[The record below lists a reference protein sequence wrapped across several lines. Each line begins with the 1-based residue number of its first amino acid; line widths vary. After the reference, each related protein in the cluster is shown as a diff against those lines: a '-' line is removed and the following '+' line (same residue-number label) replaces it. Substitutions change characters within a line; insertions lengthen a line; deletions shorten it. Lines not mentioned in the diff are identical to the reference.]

1 MCAISG
7 VFSPGQAA
15 AHAPILEQV
24 GQRMARRG
32 PDGAG
37 QKTWADCALNHQRL
51 AIIDLNTGGQ
61 PLVAEDGRTAV
72 VVNGEIYNFQV
83 LRQRLEAR
91 GHRFLSYSDSEVV
104 LHGYREYG
112 TEIFAQLDGMFAI
125 GLWDEERKHLI
136 LARDRFGKKPLY
148 WLPQPGAVWF
158 ASSAAAF
165 KALPGQSLSLKAGA
179 LAEFLSFRYVA
190 DDNCLYQEMRKV
202 PAGCWQRFDSSLQPE
217 TRMYAAWHSGGEA
230 ADPPPASYQEAQE
243 QIRHLI
249 REAVRKRLVSDVP
262 LGLLLSAGLDSS
274 IAAYEMSQTGGPHRS
289 FTLGFR
295 GHSDERAAAA
305 QTAAALGFEHHEQEI
320 DLNVADQS
328 LDLALAACDE
338 PLADSS
344 IVATRQVCAAA
355 RGHVTVAMC
364 GDGGD
369 EAFAGYNHLRSF
381 HRALHAP
388 QDALGNVRRHLMHA
402 AAGLLPR
409 AERRRIRDGLS
420 AWKLARRHPDPWQL
434 WQALRCVFTPAE
446 ASRLTGHDFHPLA
459 PAVFTEAEAADFDY
473 THYLRGDLLVKM
485 DRASMDVALEVRAPF
500 LDDALVKFCRS
511 LPLEWKISPD
521 GRGKR
526 ILRDAYRDL
535 LPAHL
540 WSLPKQ
546 GFQMP
551 VKHWLRQGALA
562 AEVRQIHADAT
573 APVWSHLDY
582 QAARPEL
589 ERFHQGAG
597 NEQKIWSLVVLNKWL
612 ALDQAR
618 PAN

>member
-7 VFSPGQAA
+7 VFSPGQAEG
-15 AHAPILEQV
+15 HAQTLEKL
-24 GQRMARRG
+24 GQCMARRG

-37 QKTWADCALNHQRL
+37 QRAWADCALNHQRL

-61 PLVAEDGRTAV
+61 PLVTADGRTAV
-72 VVNGEIYNFQV
+72 VVNGEIYNFQS
-83 LRQRLEAR
+83 LRQRLEER
-91 GHRFLSYSDSEVV
+91 GHRFLTHSDSEVV
-104 LHGYREYG
+104 LHGYLEYG
-112 TEIFAQLDGMFAI
+112 TDIFAQLDGMFAV
-125 GLWDEERKHLI
+125 GLWDDRRGHLI

-148 WLPQPGAVWF
+148 WLPQPDAIWF

-165 KALPGQSLSLKAGA
+165 KALPGQPLSINAGA

-190 DDNCLYQEMRKV
+190 DESCVYHEMHKV
-202 PAGCWQRFDSSLQPE
+202 PAGCWQRFDGSLKPQ
-217 TRMYAAWHSGGEA
+217 TQMFAAWHSGDGK
-230 ADPPPASYQEAQE
+230 ADAPPTDYVAAQE
-243 QIRHLI
+243 EIRHLI
-249 REAVRKRLVSDVP
+249 RSAVRKRLVSDVP

-274 IAAYEMSQTGGPHRS
+274 IVAYEMSQAGGHHRS

-295 GHSDERAAAA
+295 GHSDERRAAA
-305 QTAAALGFEHHEQEI
+305 QTAEALGFEHHEQEI
-320 DLNVADQS
+320 DLSAADQS
-328 LDLALAACDE
+328 LDLALAGCDE

-344 IVATRQVCAAA
+344 IVATHQVCAAA
-355 RGHVTVAMC
+355 RSHVTVAMC

-369 EAFAGYNHLRSF
+369 EAFAGYNHLRTF
-381 HRALHAP
+381 HRALRSP
-388 QDALGNVRRHLMHA
+388 QDAWGNLRRGLLQV

-409 AERRRIRDGLS
+409 EQRRRTRDSLS
-420 AWKLARRHPDPWQL
+420 AWRLARQHPDPWQL

-446 ASRLTGHDFHPLA
+446 SARLTGRDFHLPKPVA
-459 PAVFTEAEAADFDY
+459 FTETEAADFDY

-500 LDDALVKFCRS
+500 LDDALVRFCNS
-511 LPLEWKISPD
+511 LPLEWKISAD

-562 AEVRQIHADAT
+562 GEVRQIHTETT
-573 APVWSHLDY
+573 APVWAHLDY
-582 QAARPEL
+582 KAALPEL
-589 ERFHQGAG
+589 ERFYKGAG
-597 NEQKIWSLVVLNKWL
+597 NEQKIWSLVVLNQWL
-612 ALDQAR
+612 AQAKS
-618 PAN
+618 